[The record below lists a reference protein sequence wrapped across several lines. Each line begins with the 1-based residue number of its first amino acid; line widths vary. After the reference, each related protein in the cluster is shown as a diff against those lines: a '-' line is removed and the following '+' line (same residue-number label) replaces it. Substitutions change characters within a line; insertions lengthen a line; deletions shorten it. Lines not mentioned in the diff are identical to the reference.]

1 MEFIDRL
8 NDLCKSKGI
17 SKRKLEQDAG
27 LGTGSTSKWSQ
38 FMPNQTSLKKVAD
51 YFGVSVDYLLGD
63 TDDPVSE
70 EMIQNLKRRR
80 ESQYV
85 TGLKESKS
93 IQIPVLGTVV
103 AGIPVE
109 AVEEILDY
117 EDIPE
122 EMSYLGQYFG
132 LKIQG
137 HSMEPRILEGDVVI
151 VRKQEDAES
160 GDLVIVLVNG
170 DSATCKK
177 LIDAASFEDKLKKIE
192 VMHEMGVMS
201 DDDYKSKKLEL
212 ICKEKGL
219 DKFYGEIGK
228 GINIL

>member
-93 IQIPVLGTVV
+93 SQIPVLGTVV

-177 LIDAASFEDKLKKIE
+177 LIKNKEGITLQSFNPSFEPMYFSAED
-192 VMHEMGVMS
+192 
-201 DDDYKSKKLEL
+201 
-212 ICKEKGL
+212 EKT
-219 DKFYGEIGK
+219 KPVQIIGK
-228 GINIL
+228 VVELRGKY

>member
-1 MEFIDRL
+1 MVFIERL
-8 NDLCKSKGI
+8 NSLCKEKGI

-27 LGTGSTSKWSQ
+27 LGTGATSKWSK

-63 TDDPVSE
+63 SDEPLSDQ
-70 EMIQNLKRRR
+70 MILNLKRRR
-80 ESQYV
+80 ESQYCE
-85 TGLKESKS
+85 GLKETKS
-93 IQIPVLGTVV
+93 IQIPVLGKVV
-103 AGIPVE
+103 AGIPME
-109 AVEEILDY
+109 AVENILDF

-122 EMSYLGQYFG
+122 EMSYLGQFYG
-132 LKIQG
+132 LKIVG

-177 LIDAASFEDKLKKIE
+177 LIKNKDGITLQSFNPAFEPMYFSAEDIQTKPVQI
-192 VMHEMGVMS
+192 
-201 DDDYKSKKLEL
+201 
-212 ICKEKGL
+212 
-219 DKFYGEIGK
+219 IGK
-228 GINIL
+228 VVELRGKY